1 MRPLADEIRP
11 QTLDD
16 VAGQKHLLGEGALL
30 RRLIEN
36 GTDANLI
43 FYGPSGTGKTTVA
56 NIIARQAKK
65 ALYTLNATTA
75 SLQDVKNV
83 MADVDT
89 MMAPNGILLYL
100 DEIQYFNK
108 KQQQSLLE
116 FLENGKITLIASTTE
131 NPYFYIY
138 NALLSRSTV
147 FEFKPL
153 SVEDTIPAVERGL
166 RIEQERSQLP
176 FTWEEDVPRTVA
188 AGCGGDVRKAINA
201 VELLYRSAK
210 PKDGGL
216 YVTRDDALQLSQCSA
231 MRYDREGDD
240 HYDLLSALHK
250 SIRGSDPDAAVYYLG
265 RLLVAG
271 DLISPCRR
279 LLCIAAEDI
288 GLAYPQAITVTKS
301 CVDAALQLGLPEARL
316 PLAEAA
322 ILLATWPKSNSAY
335 QAIAGAQADVRAG
348 RAGDIPRELQNVHAD
363 SAGQEREQGYR
374 YPHDYPGHWVR
385 QQYLPDNLK
394 NRKYYQYGDNK
405 TEQAARRYW
414 EEIKKEGRTLC
425 ARSPWPPPGNGGAR
439 GAPRRT
445 SPLNERKENPWKP
458 YASWWWKMIRTSTS
472 CCVPL

>member
-1 MRPLADEIRP
+1 MSYQPLADKIRP
-11 QTLDD
+11 RELDEM
-16 VAGQKHLLGEGALL
+16 VGQQHIIGENGVL
-30 RRLIEN
+30 RRILEN
-36 GTDANLI
+36 GSVPNLI
-43 FYGPSGTGKTTVA
+43 FYGPSGTGKTTLA
-56 NIIARQAKK
+56 QIIAGKTHRQLVK
-65 ALYTLNATTA
+65 LNATTA
-75 SLQDVKNV
+75 ST
-83 MADVDT
+83 ADIRTVTGQLDT
-89 MMAPNGILLYL
+89 LLAPEGVLLYL

-116 FLENGKITLIASTTE
+116 FIENGKITLIASTTE

-216 YVTRDDALQLSQCSA
+216 YVTRDDALQLIQCSA

-322 ILLATWPKSNSAY
+322 VLLATAPKSNSAHN
-335 QAIAGAQADVRAG
+335 AIIAAMEDIQRGAV
-348 RAGDIPRELQNVHAD
+348 GDIPRHLKNVHAD
-363 SAGQEREQGYR
+363 STGADKAPAYK
-374 YPHDYPGHWVR
+374 YPHNYPDHYV
-385 QQYLPDNLK
+385 QQRYLPESLGDTH
-394 NRKYYQYGDNK
+394 YYAYGENK
-405 TEQAARRYW
+405 TEQAAKRYW
-414 EEIKKEGRTLC
+414 DDIKGKN
-425 ARSPWPPPGNGGAR
+425 GNGPAV
-439 GAPRRT
+439 T
-445 SPLNERKENPWKP
+445 
-458 YASWWWKMIRTSTS
+458 
-472 CCVPL
+472 